1 MRVQEDINLFIRMS
15 TCMYVIKSAVSSTIL
30 NKYLWVCACSCLLIA
45 FVIGI
50 PLHLFLGVIVV
61 ANL

>member
-1 MRVQEDINLFIRMS
+1 MQEDINLFIRMS
-15 TCMYVIKSAVSSTIL
+15 TCMYVIDSAVSSTIL
-30 NKYLWVCACSCLLIA
+30 NKYLWVCECSCLLIA
-45 FVIGI
+45 VVIGI